1 MRRFLV
7 GAISM
12 AFAWGWSGA
21 GLAAQAAVAEPSCAA
36 WVTTNTNWL
45 GTQYTGHASCPNGQ
59 RVRVKLRCY
68 SSGTLISTVYG
79 SWTTGVSTAVC
90 TRGLTGV
97 ATFEV

>member
-1 MRRFLV
+1 
-7 GAISM
+7 M

-59 RVRVKLRCY
+59 RVRVIHQGR
-68 SSGTLISTVYG
+68 
-79 SWTTGVSTAVC
+79 
-90 TRGLTGV
+90 
-97 ATFEV
+97 